1 MEKYFELIVR
11 HFDMETKFINCS
23 ISNAIGILKTDMQ
36 MREIDINITVPIF
49 WDMYFKR
56 NNLHSALWELI
67 DKREIVIR
75 RS

>member
-1 MEKYFELIVR
+1 MEKHFELIVR

-23 ISNAIGILKTDMQ
+23 ISNAIGILQTDMQ
-36 MREIDINITVPIF
+36 MRGIDITITIPIF

-56 NNLHSALWELI
+56 NSLNPLLWELLN
-67 DKREIVIR
+67 KREIVIR